1 MYQNRTSLN
10 KSQKSLNNFTTEV
23 IKTGDKYIVNYSYE
37 QYTGMCEY
45 HHINFPGQRKP
56 LNQRVL
62 LLTECEMG
70 DIIEKINMDSPLSS
84 EDLTGMTMEI
94 REHSLQC
101 VEDYIKSGGHHQEV
115 SQ

>member
-10 KSQKSLNNFTTEV
+10 KSQRSLNNFAIEV
-23 IKTGDKYIVNYSYE
+23 VCEGEKYIVNYSYE
-37 QYTGMCEY
+37 QYTGVCEY
-45 HHINFPGQRKP
+45 NYVSLPGQRKP
-56 LNQRVL
+56 ISQKIL
-62 LLTECEMG
+62 LLTACEMG
-70 DIIEKINMDSPLSS
+70 DIIEKINIDSPLSS

-101 VEDYIKSGGHHQEV
+101 VEDYIMSGHQEI

>member
-1 MYQNRTSLN
+1 MYQNRTSIS
-10 KSQKSLNNFTTEV
+10 KGQKSLNNFTTEV
-23 IKTGDKYIVNYSYE
+23 IKTGDKYVVNYSYE

-70 DIIEKINMDSPLSS
+70 DIIEKINIDSPLSS

-101 VEDYIKSGGHHQEV
+101 VEDYIASGD
-115 SQ
+115 